1 MSKCKHTNGHLELR
15 EAQYLSLL
23 SDTSPPGPKRPA
35 TCLSLP
41 LLLFQYPGLF
51 VELPILYSGSLH
63 KDFQTNHEQ
72 VVMSPMDAYVLPEGP
87 CTTSLLVNTP
97 GQ

>member
-1 MSKCKHTNGHLELR
+1 MDASSSVRPSIYHI
-15 EAQYLSLL
+15 L
-23 SDTSPPGPKRPA
+23 SDTSPFVQAWRPFH
-35 TCLSLP
+35 LNP
-41 LLLFQYPGLF
+41 LVVVPVSGTLF

-72 VVMSPMDAYVLPEGP
+72 VVMSPMGAYVLPEGP